1 MLPVVLHFKSVYLN
15 LSETFI
21 DRLVRHH
28 ERYRPVV
35 ATLHPRHYLNGLSVY
50 APSGLAAWRD
60 RLLQQLNRTPRFLFE
75 VCRRERP
82 AVLHAHF
89 GLDGYRLLGLA
100 RHTHLPLVVSFYGH
114 DVSRLP
120 DEPGWRRRYQR
131 LARQGTR
138 FIAATDFMKQQLVA
152 LGFPE
157 NSIDVVRFGIDLHA
171 FPFRPRTQA
180 GPRLLLVGRLVEKKG
195 HRTALEAVARLR
207 AAGYAVELH
216 CYGDGPLR
224 EALQAKA
231 HQLGL
236 GTCVAFHG
244 AVTNEMVRQAYYTHD
259 VLLVPSQTAADSDQ
273 EGLPNVIIEGLAAGI
288 PVVATRHAGIPELIA
303 HEKTGLLIPE
313 RDVDALAA
321 AVAQLLEA
329 PELVKRLSR
338 NGRAAVEQLH
348 SLTRLVRD
356 TEAVYDVACSS
367 QNVAHASDGF
377 FGR

>member
-1 MLPVVLHFKSVYLN
+1 MQPVVLHFKSVYLN

-35 ATLHPRHYLNGLSVY
+35 GTLHPRHYLDGLPVY

-75 VCRRERP
+75 VCRREQP

-100 RHTHLPLVVSFYGH
+100 FRTRLPLVVSFYGH

-120 DEPGWRRRYQR
+120 DEPGWRRRYR
-131 LARQGTR
+131 HLARGGTR
-138 FIAATDFMKQQLVA
+138 FIAATEFMKRQLVA

-157 NSIDVVRFGIDLHA
+157 EKIEVVRFGLDLRA
-171 FPFRPRTQA
+171 FPFQPRTQA
-180 GPRLLLVGRLVEKKG
+180 GLRLLMIGRLVEKKG

-224 EALQAKA
+224 AALQAEA
-231 HQLGL
+231 HRLGIAA
-236 GTCVAFHG
+236 CVAFHG
-244 AVTNEMVRQAYYTHD
+244 AVTNEVARQTYYTHD
-259 VLLVPSQTAADSDQ
+259 VLLVPSQTATDGDQ

-288 PVVATRHAGIPELIA
+288 PVVATRHAGIPELVVP
-303 HEKTGLLIPE
+303 EKTGLLIPE
-313 RDVDALAA
+313 RDAEALAS
-321 AVAQLLEA
+321 AVARLLETPA
-329 PELVKRLSR
+329 LVERLSR
-338 NGRAAVEQLH
+338 AGRAAVEQRH
-348 SLTRLVRD
+348 SLTRMVRD
-356 TEAVYDVACSS
+356 TEAVYDTA
-367 QNVAHASDGF
+367 
-377 FGR
+377 RRTR

>member
-1 MLPVVLHFKSVYLN
+1 MRPVVLHFKSVYLN

-35 ATLHPRHYLNGLSVY
+35 GTLHPRHYLDGLPVY
-50 APSGLAAWRD
+50 APHGPAAWRD

-75 VCRRERP
+75 VCRQEHP

-100 RHTHLPLVVSFYGH
+100 RRTCLPLVVSFYGH

-120 DEPGWRRRYQR
+120 DEPGWRRRYRR
-131 LARQGTR
+131 LARRGTR
-138 FIAATDFMKQQLVA
+138 FIAATDFMKRQLVA

-157 NSIDVVRFGIDLHA
+157 EKIDVVRFGLDLGA

-180 GPRLLLVGRLVEKKG
+180 GLRLLLVGRLVDKKG

-224 EALQAKA
+224 ETLQAKA
-231 HQLGL
+231 RRLDIADG
-236 GTCVAFHG
+236 VSFHG
-244 AVTNEMVRQAYYTHD
+244 AVTNEAARQTYYTHD
-259 VLLVPSQTAADSDQ
+259 VLLVPSQTAGDGDQ

-288 PVVATRHAGIPELIA
+288 PVVATRHAGIPELIV

-313 RDVDALAA
+313 RNAEALAA
-321 AVAQLLEA
+321 AVVRLLEA
-329 PELVKRLSR
+329 PALVERLSR
-338 NGRAAVEQLH
+338 SGRAAVEAQH
-348 SLTRLVRD
+348 SLTRMVRD
-356 TEAVYDVACSS
+356 TEAVYDAARQS
-367 QNVAHASDGF
+367 
-377 FGR
+377 R